1 MYLPILIIVSKKA
14 GPVHSMGNESDSI
27 NNRRRR
33 NDGRSPRIRRNQE
46 FEEGY
51 GLDDESQDMLHE
63 EYEPRPRRRSRPSH
77 LQQDE
82 YEISPAPGEPR
93 PTRSTPGTTATRRRQ
108 QITQQRRRG
117 WSNLLIGCGVGA
129 LSAIIIVAGVLFFL
143 FRSLQ
148 GVTGLPLPIPGIN
161 EGKAYTRADRVIVP
175 LATINQIGICNKS
188 GNVTI
193 KVDPNA
199 TDVSVSPTWRVM
211 ATSEEEADQK
221 FQDINVDIQ
230 PPGTL
235 NSPFGCLIEGSPSA
249 TENTAT
255 ETAQSTENAI
265 GSPDSLIVN
274 VTFPENNNPQNAV
287 DLTVILPPNVL
298 PSDLSATID
307 VEAPRGNIFIEG
319 VPGRLT
325 IRAGINEGNIT
336 VTRST
341 LSNGSH
347 LSTPS
352 GKITFDGFLASPPQ
366 SQTEGEGDFTYI
378 LSAKQIEVTLPQ
390 NYKIKLNARTNN
402 GKITSDFPLQEDKFV
417 KDGDYVSY
425 SGPLN
430 PSLGTPD
437 KAQLSLLVGGIGDI
451 TIKQQ
456 PV

>member
-1 MYLPILIIVSKKA
+1 MCLRFPIIVSKKA
-14 GPVHSMGNESDSI
+14 GPVHRMGNERNSI
-27 NNRRRR
+27 NRRYRR
-33 NDGRSPRIRRNQE
+33 IDKQNQRLQRDQE
-46 FEEGY
+46 FEDSY
-51 GLDDESQDMLHE
+51 DLDDESAGMLDE
-63 EYEPRPRRRSRPSH
+63 EYEPRPRRRSRPAR
-77 LQQDE
+77 LQQNE
-82 YEISPAPGEPR
+82 YEMSPAPRQPQ
-93 PTRSTPGTTATRRRQ
+93 RSTPGTGATIARRGQQTRRPRQ
-108 QITQQRRRG
+108 RG
-117 WSNLLIGCGVGA
+117 WSNLLIGCGIGA
-129 LSAIIIVAGVLFFL
+129 LTAIILVGGVFFFL

-161 EGKAYTRADRVIVP
+161 EGKTYTQAERVIVP
-175 LATINQIGICNKS
+175 LSTITQIGICNKS

-199 TDVSVSPTWRVM
+199 TEVSVSPTWRVM
-211 ATSEEEADQK
+211 AGSQEDADQA
-221 FQDINVDIQ
+221 FRNISVDIQ

-235 NSPFGCLIEGSPSA
+235 NSPFGCLIEGSTPQA
-249 TENTAT
+249 ENTAT
-255 ETAQSTENAI
+255 AQATENSIDAAA
-265 GSPDSLIVN
+265 SLLVN

-287 DLTVILPPNVL
+287 DLIVILPPNVL
-298 PSDLSATID
+298 PADLSAAID

-352 GKITFDGFLASPPQ
+352 GKITFDGFLASPPP
-366 SQTEGEGDFTYI
+366 SQAEGEGDFTYI
-378 LSAKQIEVTLPQ
+378 LSGKQIEVTLPQ

-402 GKITSDFPLQEDKFV
+402 GKITSDFPLQDDKFV
-417 KDGDYVSY
+417 KEGDYVSY

-430 PSLGTPD
+430 PSLGEPD
-437 KAQLSLLVGGIGDI
+437 NAQLSLLVGGIGDI
-451 TIKQQ
+451 SIKQQ